1 MPKPSEKASEGRAIA
16 ARPSL
21 CLLFVAAALAASAI
35 GSSPAQ
41 AAQLETILLGK
52 TSPTSSAAAPA
63 SSTTPLVF
71 GAEEGVIISVVKF
84 GLLSRSAVASG
95 VKNPNNEIEIYANP
109 TCAGQPL
116 NTGGETLEDLEETGI
131 QVTVPQDA
139 KTTLYATQSDPSEI
153 DQTSKC
159 PSIGL
164 DYWEGVPPAEPPPS
178 PPPVQPP
185 PPAERPSSSNP
196 PVAPRLRVAPG
207 GRAND
212 NAPRI
217 LGSAPGAERVKIFD
231 NVSCSGAPLANVSPG
246 ELSAGVVVHVADNST
261 TDYAGI
267 SVAGG
272 KQSFCSPPAT
282 YIEDSTPPRT
292 RITMGPGT
300 KTRRHKAVFRFAD
313 IGEEPLSTSFQ
324 CKVDNQRWKPCHS
337 PFKLRH
343 LRFHRYVLRVR
354 GTDAIGNAEAKPAK
368 RSFKVIH

>member
-1 MPKPSEKASEGRAIA
+1 MPKPSEDAAEGRAIS

-35 GSSPAQ
+35 GASPAQ

-52 TSPTSSAAAPA
+52 TSPASSAAAPA

-71 GAEEGVIISVVKF
+71 GGEEGVIISVVKL
-84 GLLSRSAVASG
+84 GLPSRSAVASG
-95 VKNPNNEIEIYANP
+95 VKNPNNEIEIYASSS
-109 TCAGQPL
+109 CAGEPL
-116 NTGGETLEDLEETGI
+116 NAGGETLEDLEETGI
-131 QVTVPQDA
+131 QVTVPQDT
-139 KTTLYATQSDPSEI
+139 KTTLYATQSDPSKI

-164 DYWEGVPPAEPPPS
+164 DYWEGVPAAEPPS
-178 PPPVQPP
+178 SSPPVQP

-207 GRAND
+207 GRAN
-212 NAPRI
+212 NNVPRI

-246 ELSAGVVVHVADNST
+246 ELSAGVVMHVADNST

-282 YIEDSTPPRT
+282 YIEDSTPPRI

-313 IGEEPLSTSFQ
+313 TGEEPLGTSFQ
-324 CKVDNQRWKPCHS
+324 CKVDNHKWKPCHS